1 MKRYL
6 FVVNELGFIYSHFWE
21 LARSIQ
27 NAGWEVAVAGVVSSS
42 PKRAVE
48 HDIMCFPIRTVLGIS
63 DPFSELRTLIELRRA
78 VRSFRPDLIHA
89 ISLKN
94 VLLSSFLTKTEKV
107 PSLLCAIT
115 GLGTMFIDDKLAFR
129 LLRPLVLKGMAFGQ
143 NHNNSVMAFEN
154 RDDQEY
160 FVRKRVVPSQRSFLI
175 PGSGVSPELFTS
187 AEQRYGIPQ
196 ILCVARM
203 IRSKGI
209 LELTAAAAALRVEG
223 VRFDLILV
231 GDVDPSNQTSLTIE
245 ELSQMQ
251 THEVL
256 SWLGK
261 RSDIPALLKSASI
274 FCLPSYREGMSRA
287 LVEAAAAG
295 LPIVTTDVP
304 GCREVVVDGVNGYL
318 VPPRDSQSLAIA
330 LGRLVRSRELRI
342 RMGYASRERFLERFT
357 TAHALRAF
365 QNCYT
370 ALGVPLDIKIA
381 AKAQPE

>member
-1 MKRYL
+1 
-6 FVVNELGFIYSHFWE
+6 
-21 LARSIQ
+21 
-27 NAGWEVAVAGVVSSS
+27 
-42 PKRAVE
+42 
-48 HDIMCFPIRTVLGIS
+48 
-63 DPFSELRTLIELRRA
+63 
-78 VRSFRPDLIHA
+78 
-89 ISLKN
+89 
-94 VLLSSFLTKTEKV
+94 
-107 PSLLCAIT
+107 
-115 GLGTMFIDDKLAFR
+115 
-129 LLRPLVLKGMAFGQ
+129 
-143 NHNNSVMAFEN
+143 
-154 RDDQEY
+154 
-160 FVRKRVVPSQRSFLI
+160 
-175 PGSGVSPELFTS
+175 
-187 AEQRYGIPQ
+187 
-196 ILCVARM
+196 M